1 VSLLG
6 RRSHVVTD
14 THRSS
19 DESESPLGTD
29 EVHVYNV
36 LWGIPES
43 MGGMTTAALRR
54 IRSFQTYGRPL
65 SQTVL
70 TFSPRMDPDEIRT
83 RLVAQGKMRDDV
95 ELVNIWQDLRSRTE
109 SELEALAGEPLCAP
123 VPEEDGEVENITAFY
138 DVFRSSRTGTVIR
151 RNYRRADGSLLLTDI
166 RDPKLGTRFVLHS
179 PSGTPM
185 TEWRR
190 PRDFY
195 NAWISAFVT
204 KEPAV
209 VIVDDKKVSEFIHE
223 ISDRHFGLILFL
235 HGTHLRHPWN
245 GNHGQV
251 LPRRVET
258 MRNFD
263 RFDIVGVQTEQQA
276 DAIRAMGLSGDNIR
290 LLTGE
295 LPAGSILSD
304 SPIRRP
310 VHRAVMIANLI
321 ELKRVDHPIRAVAK
335 LRDRGIDVSLT
346 VLGEGPERRKLEK
359 LIDVLD
365 VGDRVELP
373 GYVTD
378 VQERLKST
386 SFCML
391 TSASEGLPLSLM
403 ESMGAGCVPI
413 VYDITYGPR
422 DLIEQGVNGFITPRG
437 DIAAL
442 ADQIEAFLSLK
453 PETVDAMRR
462 SAVKTVERYLPEAG
476 YERWKTVLEEL
487 RPSKQH
493 DDRNAEQVQPVE
505 ARKIKCEPIS
515 RGTRIEV
522 ELDQVDP
529 SIAETLE
536 LVVAAR
542 SLNTFFICRNH
553 RMVSRRLSRRIA
565 LSFNVDDEKL
575 SESSKETFDVYLR
588 RPHDLWTSKRRLR
601 APNRYRPEE
610 VGAWQWYSTKH
621 GNLSVRPR
629 S

>member
-1 VSLLG
+1 MSLIG
-6 RRSHVVTD
+6 RRSQVVTD
-14 THRSS
+14 APHCP
-19 DESESPLGTD
+19 DAAQPPLGTD

-70 TFSPRMDPDEIRT
+70 TFSPRMNTDEIRA
-83 RLVAQGKMRDDV
+83 RLVSQGKMRDDV
-95 ELVNIWQDLRSRTE
+95 DLVNIWQDLRSRTE
-109 SELEALAGEPLCAP
+109 SELEALSGEPLRAP
-123 VPEEDGEVENITAFY
+123 VPEEDGEIENITAFY

-151 RNYRRADGSLLLTDI
+151 RNYRRADGSLLLTDV
-166 RDPKLGTRFVLHS
+166 RDPKLGSRFVLHS

-209 VIVDDKKVSEFIHE
+209 VIVDDKRASEFIHE

-235 HGTHLRHPWN
+235 HGSHLRHPWN

-295 LPAGSILSD
+295 LPAGSVASE
-304 SPIRRP
+304 PPMQRAMEK
-310 VHRAVMIANLI
+310 AVMVANLI
-321 ELKRVDHPIRAVAK
+321 DLKRIEHPIRAVAK
-335 LRDRGIDVSLT
+335 LRDRGVDVTLT
-346 VLGEGPERRKLEK
+346 VLGEGPARPKLER
-359 LIDVLD
+359 LINALD

-373 GYVTD
+373 GYVDD
-378 VQERLKST
+378 VPDRLKSA
-386 SFCML
+386 SFSML
-391 TSASEGLPLSLM
+391 TSASEGLPLSVM
-403 ESMGAGCVPI
+403 EAMGAGCIPI

-422 DLIEQGVNGFITPRG
+422 DLIEQGKNGYITPRG
-437 DIAAL
+437 DIGAL
-442 ADQIEAFLSLK
+442 ADQIEGFLSLNS
-453 PETVDAMRR
+453 ETVDAMRR
-462 SAVKTVERYLPEAG
+462 SAMKTVERYLPEVG

-487 RPSKQH
+487 RPAKQH
-493 DDRNAEQVQPVE
+493 DDRNEEPVQPVD
-505 ARKIKCEPIS
+505 AKKIKCEPIS
-515 RGTRIEV
+515 RGTRIEI

-536 LVVAAR
+536 LVFAAR
-542 SLNTFFICRNH
+542 SRNTFFICRNH
-553 RMVSRRLSRRIA
+553 RMVNRRLSRTIA
-565 LSFNVDDEKL
+565 LYFNVDDEKF

-588 RPHDLWTSKRRLR
+588 RPHDLWSSKRRLR

-610 VGAWQWYSTKH
+610 VEERQWYSTKH

-629 S
+629 P

>member
-1 VSLLG
+1 MSLIG
-6 RRSHVVTD
+6 RRSHDVTD
-14 THRSS
+14 SRRCPDATQP
-19 DESESPLGTD
+19 PLGTD
-29 EVHVYNV
+29 EVHVYNM

-54 IRSFQTYGRPL
+54 IRSFQKYGRPL

-70 TFSPRMDPDEIRT
+70 TFSPRMDPDET
-83 RLVAQGKMRDDV
+83 RARLISQGKMRDDV

-109 SELEALAGEPLCAP
+109 SELETLEGEQLRAP

-138 DVFRSSRTGTVIR
+138 DVFRSARTGTVIR
-151 RNYRRADGSLLLTDI
+151 RNYRRADGSLLLTDV

-235 HGTHLRHPWN
+235 HGSHLRHPWN
-245 GNHGQV
+245 GHHGQI
-251 LPRRVET
+251 LPYRLDT

-263 RFDIVGVQTEQQA
+263 RFDIVGVQTQQQA

-295 LPAGSILSD
+295 LPAGSVASEPPLQ
-304 SPIRRP
+304 
-310 VHRAVMIANLI
+310 RAVEKAVMVANLI
-321 ELKRVDHPIRAVAK
+321 DLKRIEHPIRAVAK
-335 LRDRGIDVSLT
+335 LRDRGVDVTLS
-346 VLGEGPERRKLEK
+346 VLGEGPARSKLER
-359 LIDVLD
+359 LINELD

-373 GYVTD
+373 GYVDD
-378 VQERLKST
+378 VPDRLKSA
-386 SFCML
+386 SFSML
-391 TSASEGLPLSLM
+391 TSASEGLPLSVM
-403 ESMGAGCVPI
+403 EAMGAGCIPI

-422 DLIEQGVNGFITPRG
+422 DLIEHGKNGYITPRG
-437 DIAAL
+437 DIDDL
-442 ADQIEAFLSLK
+442 ADQIEAFLHEP
-453 PETVDAMRR
+453 PEAVDAMRW
-462 SAVKTVERYLPEAG
+462 SAVETVERYLPEAG

-493 DDRNAEQVQPVE
+493 DDRNGEPVQPVE
-505 ARKIKCEPIS
+505 AKKLKCEPIS
-515 RGTRIEV
+515 SGSRIEV

-542 SLNTFFICRNH
+542 ELNTFFVCRNS
-553 RMVSRRLSRRIA
+553 RVTSRRLGQRIV
-565 LSFNVDDEKL
+565 LSFDVDDEKF
-575 SESSKETFDVYLR
+575 SESRKETFDVYLR
-588 RPHDLWTSKRRLR
+588 RPHDLWAIKRRIGTPR
-601 APNRYRPEE
+601 RFRPIHIRSWE
-610 VGAWQWYSTKH
+610 WYSTKH
-621 GNLSVRPR
+621 GNLSVRPWL
-629 S
+629 

>member
-1 VSLLG
+1 MSLIG
-6 RRSHVVTD
+6 RRSQAVTD
-14 THRSS
+14 ARRCP
-19 DESESPLGTD
+19 DAAQPPLGTD

-36 LWGIPES
+36 LWGIPEP

-54 IRSFQTYGRPL
+54 VRSFQNYGRPL

-70 TFSPRMDPDEIRT
+70 TFSPRMDPDEIRS
-83 RLVAQGKMRDDV
+83 RLVSQGKMRDDV

-109 SELEALAGEPLCAP
+109 SELEALAGEPLRAP

-151 RNYRRADGSLLLTDI
+151 RNYRRADGSLLLTDV
-166 RDPKLGTRFVLHS
+166 RDPKFGARFVLHS

-185 TEWRR
+185 AEWRR

-195 NAWISAFVT
+195 NAWISAYVT

-223 ISDRHFGLILFL
+223 ISDRRFGLILFL

-245 GNHGQV
+245 GNHGQI

-263 RFDIVGVQTEQQA
+263 RFDIVGVQTRQQA

-295 LPAGSILSD
+295 LPAGSVLSD
-304 SPIRRP
+304 SPRQRP

-321 ELKRVDHPIRAVAK
+321 ALKRVDHPIRAVAK

-346 VLGEGPERRKLEK
+346 VLGEGPERQKLEK
-359 LIDVLD
+359 LIDALD

-422 DLIEQGVNGFITPRG
+422 DLIQQGVNGFITPRG
-437 DIAAL
+437 DVDGL
-442 ADQIEAFLSLK
+442 ADQIEEFLSL
-453 PETVDAMRR
+453 PAEDVDPMRR
-462 SAVKTVERYLPEAG
+462 SAMTTVERYLPDAG
-476 YERWKTVLEEL
+476 YQKWKTVLEDLQLAALPDEPDAPRL
-487 RPSKQH
+487 HAIVARSLK
-493 DDRNAEQVQPVE
+493 VQPT
-505 ARKIKCEPIS
+505 S
-515 RGTRIEV
+515 RGIQLEIAV
-522 ELDQVDP
+522 DQMGG
-529 SIAETLE
+529 SLAETLE
-536 LVVAAR
+536 LIVAAR
-542 SLNTFFICRNH
+542 GLNTFFVCRNPLI
-553 RMVSRRLSRRIA
+553 SERRRGRRTT
-565 LSFNVDDEKL
+565 LTFDVDRESF
-575 SESSKETFDVYLR
+575 SESAGRTFDVYLR
-588 RPHDLWTSKRRLR
+588 KPRDLWTAKRRVR
-601 APNRYRPEE
+601 APSRYRSIRAGDWE
-610 VGAWQWYSTKH
+610 WFSTNR
-621 GNLSVRPR
+621 GNLSVRP
-629 S
+629 

>member
-1 VSLLG
+1 VSLIG
-6 RRSHVVTD
+6 RRSQVVTD
-14 THRSS
+14 ARRCP
-19 DESESPLGTD
+19 DAAQPPLGTD

-70 TFSPRMDPDEIRT
+70 TFSPRMNTDEIRA
-83 RLVAQGKMRDDV
+83 RLVSQGKMRDDV

-109 SELEALAGEPLCAP
+109 SELEALSGEPLRAP
-123 VPEEDGEVENITAFY
+123 APEEDGEVENITAFY

-151 RNYRRADGSLLLTDI
+151 RNYRRADGSLLLTDV

-235 HGTHLRHPWN
+235 HGSHLRHPWN

-276 DAIRAMGLSGDNIR
+276 EAIRAMGFSGDNIR

-295 LPAGSILSD
+295 LPAGSVASE
-304 SPIRRP
+304 PRMQRAMEK
-310 VHRAVMIANLI
+310 AVMVANLI
-321 ELKRVDHPIRAVAK
+321 DLKRIEHPIRAVAK
-335 LRDRGIDVSLT
+335 LRDRGVDVTLT
-346 VLGEGPERRKLEK
+346 VLGEGPARPKLER
-359 LIDVLD
+359 LINALD

-373 GYVTD
+373 GYVDD
-378 VQERLKST
+378 VPDRLKSA
-386 SFCML
+386 SFSML
-391 TSASEGLPLSLM
+391 TSASEGLPLSVM
-403 ESMGAGCVPI
+403 EAMGAGCIPI

-422 DLIEQGVNGFITPRG
+422 DLIEQGKNGYITPRG
-437 DIAAL
+437 DIGAL
-442 ADQIEAFLSLK
+442 ADQIEGFLSLNS
-453 PETVDAMRR
+453 ETVDAMRR
-462 SAVKTVERYLPEAG
+462 SAMKTVERYLPEVG

-487 RPSKQH
+487 RPAKQH
-493 DDRNAEQVQPVE
+493 DDRNEEPVQPVD
-505 ARKIKCEPIS
+505 AKKIKCEPIS
-515 RGTRIEV
+515 RGTRIEI

-536 LVVAAR
+536 LVFAAR
-542 SLNTFFICRNH
+542 SRNTFFICRNH
-553 RMVSRRLSRRIA
+553 RMVNRRLSRRIA
-565 LSFNVDDEKL
+565 LYFNVDDEKF

-588 RPHDLWTSKRRLR
+588 RPHDLWSSKRRLR

-610 VGAWQWYSTKH
+610 VEERQWYSTKH

-629 S
+629 P